1 MFASLEKFLLTTV
14 TSVLKGRHGGK
25 KSKFG
30 RPEKNHCYKSVSPF
44 HQDTWNL
51 VTTVTFIGVTLKGKG
66 KKLDLSSMLGSKE
79 KGYFSVTDQ
88 FSFKHWFC
96 YALTSVVKCFT
107 SRPQAVMSSPQHSVL
122 SPKLLKRVFKF
133 LPFSSFPSTVPL
145 SRQKKIGDSVTI
157 LQLDLLCWRLNIYP
171 ASGMASCL
179 KAVYSFL
186 FAISAVVISA
196 LRSTCL

>member
-1 MFASLEKFLLTTV
+1 MLLVSSISSWCILTYQVSRRISLALADISSSLYKIWAMWESVRKESLHNTKLNRKNVCLFGEVFADHCHFSA
-14 TSVLKGRHGGK
+14 KGRHGGK

-66 KKLDLSSMLGSKE
+66 KKLDLSLMLGSKE

-96 YALTSVVKCFT
+96 YALTSVVKC
-107 SRPQAVMSSPQHSVL
+107 VL
-122 SPKLLKRVFKF
+122 
-133 LPFSSFPSTVPL
+133 LP
-145 SRQKKIGDSVTI
+145 DH
-157 LQLDLLCWRLNIYP
+157 RL
-171 ASGMASCL
+171 
-179 KAVYSFL
+179 
-186 FAISAVVISA
+186 
-196 LRSTCL
+196 

>member
-1 MFASLEKFLLTTV
+1 MFASMEKFLLTTV
-14 TSVLKGRHGGK
+14 TSVLKADMGK

-96 YALTSVVKCFT
+96 YALTSVVKC
-107 SRPQAVMSSPQHSVL
+107 VL
-122 SPKLLKRVFKF
+122 
-133 LPFSSFPSTVPL
+133 LP
-145 SRQKKIGDSVTI
+145 DH
-157 LQLDLLCWRLNIYP
+157 RL
-171 ASGMASCL
+171 
-179 KAVYSFL
+179 
-186 FAISAVVISA
+186 
-196 LRSTCL
+196 